1 MEWWSGGV
9 MEWLEC
15 WSGGVLRVRVVQNL
29 DARSTLR
36 HQSHHSTTPSLHS
49 LHHSVTPIHLVQK
62 RVFVDI
68 PLWQANLF
76 LSVSSAAPGFPFR
89 RLDWAVWG
97 CLSPM
102 AQRMKPNRY
111 GF

>member
-1 MEWWSGGV
+1 MEP
-9 MEWLEC
+9 L
-15 WSGGVLRVRVVQNL
+15 
-29 DARSTLR
+29 
-36 HQSHHSTTPSLHS
+36 
-49 LHHSVTPIHLVQK
+49 LHHSAVSVAPIHLVQK

-97 CLSPM
+97 CISPM

-111 GF
+111 GFSAVILNWRQLPGYGGNLRTAHQ